1 MHGRNSLMG
10 RVALITGSSRGV
22 GRAIACT
29 LAAQGATIAIN
40 YRRDE
45 LAAAEVVAQITGN
58 GGVARAYQAAIEDEA
73 KVTAMVHAARAD
85 LGPLSIVVSNA
96 GTASRGRTVAETSL
110 SEFQSLMQV
119 HAFGPIGLLQA
130 ALPDLR
136 SAGRGDV
143 VMISSTITAATP
155 GGAAPYSMAKAAME
169 SCVMTLAQE
178 ERSHGIRANIVAPG
192 LVETEMGRRLVHALA
207 GGATID
213 DLKAQYPFG
222 RVCVPEDVAAV
233 VAFLVSDEAAYI
245 TGQKILVDG
254 GGPESRIVDRMHA
267 ANGLA

>member
-1 MHGRNSLMG
+1 MDGHNSLAG

-22 GRAIACT
+22 GRAIAHV
-29 LAAQGATIAIN
+29 LAARGAAVAIN

-45 LAAAEVVAQITGN
+45 IAAAEVVTEVTEN
-58 GGVARAYQAAIEDEA
+58 GGVARAYRAAMEDDA
-73 KVTAMVHAARAD
+73 AVTAMVHAARDD

-96 GTASRGRTVAETSL
+96 GTASRGRAVAQTSL

-136 SAGRGDV
+136 SAGRGDI
-143 VMISSTITAATP
+143 VMISSTIAVATP
-155 GGAAPYSMAKAAME
+155 AGAAPYSMAKAAME
-169 SCVMTLAQE
+169 SCVMTLARE
-178 ERSHGIRANIVAPG
+178 ERSHGIRANVVAPG
-192 LVETEMGRRLVHALA
+192 LVETEMGRRLVYALTD
-207 GGATID
+207 GSSID
-213 DLKAQYPFG
+213 DLKAHYPFG
-222 RVCVPEDVAAV
+222 RVCVPDDVAAT

-254 GGPESRIVDRMHA
+254 GGPESPIV
-267 ANGLA
+267 